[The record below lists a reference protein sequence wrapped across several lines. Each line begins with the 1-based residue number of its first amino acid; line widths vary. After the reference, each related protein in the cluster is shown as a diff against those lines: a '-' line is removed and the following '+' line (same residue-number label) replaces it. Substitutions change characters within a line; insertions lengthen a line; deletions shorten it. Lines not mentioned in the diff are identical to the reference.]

1 LICSIVPPNQK
12 TKLKKNSTKKT
23 GKVPSRTTKSISA
36 NLNVVAA
43 INPSTHRSQLPKMEN
58 HQISSPKIPFGIDCA
73 IPFRQTMTIAG
84 ISSNIRLMFPGFE
97 FRAEGVLNVDQA
109 IADAGG

>member
-1 LICSIVPPNQK
+1 
-12 TKLKKNSTKKT
+12 
-23 GKVPSRTTKSISA
+23 
-36 NLNVVAA
+36 
-43 INPSTHRSQLPKMEN
+43 MEN

-84 ISSNIRLMFPGFE
+84 ISSNIRVMFPGFE